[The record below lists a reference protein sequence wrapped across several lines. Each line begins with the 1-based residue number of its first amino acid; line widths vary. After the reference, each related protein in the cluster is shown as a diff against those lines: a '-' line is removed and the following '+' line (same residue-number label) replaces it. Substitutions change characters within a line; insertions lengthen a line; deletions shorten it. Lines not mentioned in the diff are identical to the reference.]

1 MSLHSET
8 RGIRM
13 SLTSRRMWWPE
24 PCHHFVMC
32 PPQNTVASFC
42 LSGESPLCSPGWPG
56 MCLSF
61 PRMEI
66 TSHVPPCLLSA
77 TEGIESW
84 TLCTLGSTLPTNL
97 NVLAQREPLTDGEWQ
112 EAKLKSLHGRRY
124 LASVCCF
131 TEEATDGCAAGLRS
145 TCSRKLGPIPWLLWP
160 EDLLCLKQQ
169 MLFKKTK
176 KNKQT

>member
-112 EAKLKSLHGRRY
+112 EAKLKSLHGRDTWHPFA
-124 LASVCCF
+124 ASLKKLPMDVLQVY
-131 TEEATDGCAAGLRS
+131 ALHAAGNWDPFRGSYGLK
-145 TCSRKLGPIPWLLWP
+145 TCYV
-160 EDLLCLKQQ
+160 
-169 MLFKKTK
+169 
-176 KNKQT
+176 